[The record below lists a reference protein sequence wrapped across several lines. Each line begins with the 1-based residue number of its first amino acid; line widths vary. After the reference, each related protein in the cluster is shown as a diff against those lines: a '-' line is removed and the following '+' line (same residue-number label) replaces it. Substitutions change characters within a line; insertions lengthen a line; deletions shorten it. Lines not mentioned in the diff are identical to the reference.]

1 MTSDGGTTEI
11 INKNGGNNSFEQVA
25 IGKPQVTQLVVTMEG
40 SGAVTTPLT
49 CGMGGQGKGGM
60 GGQGKGGM
68 GGRGKGGMGGKEKG
82 GMGGKGMGMN
92 GKGMGM
98 GGMVDYHDA
107 PCKRY

>member
-25 IGKPQVTQLVVTMEG
+25 IGKPQVTQLVVAMEG

-68 GGRGKGGMGGKEKG
+68 GGKGM
-82 GMGGKGMGMN
+82 GMGGKGMGM
-92 GKGMGM
+92 GM
-98 GGMVDYHDA
+98 GGMGDYHDT